1 MAGGSGGR
9 RPWFLITA
17 TLFAAGVATVFALP
31 RGTSVPT
38 DRVRLAILLITDKA
52 EAAGVK
58 VLPKRDAATSEAPA
72 STSAPPAGARLR
84 TVVRVVDGDTVVL
97 DGNEKVRLT
106 GINTPESVD
115 PRRPVQW
122 FGKEASAHAKSM
134 LEGKRVRL
142 ETDVEPKDKYN
153 RSLAY
158 LYLEDGT
165 FVNLRLVEDGYAF
178 AYRYPPNVKH
188 ADEFRDAER
197 RAREGGKGLWSDA
210 AKAAEIQPKSRR

>member
-17 TLFAAGVATVFALP
+17 LLFSAGVAVVFSLP

-38 DRVRLAILLITDKA
+38 DRVRLAILLIVDRA
-52 EAAGVK
+52 EASVVGI
-58 VLPKRDAATSEAPA
+58 LPKHEAPPQ
-72 STSAPPAGARLR
+72 APLPAAALR

-122 FGKEASAHAKSM
+122 FGKEASEHAKAV

-142 ETDVEPKDKYN
+142 ESDVETKDRYG
-153 RSLAY
+153 RTLAY
-158 LYLEDGT
+158 LFLEDGT
-165 FVNLRLVEDGYAF
+165 FVNLRLVEEGFAF

-188 ADEFRDAER
+188 AEEFSAAER
-197 RAREGGKGLWSDA
+197 RAREGKRGLWSDA
-210 AKAAEIQPKSRR
+210 AKAAEIRPKSPR